1 VVGYTRRPMP
11 DDRPRGRP
19 PFTPQRPRPAGAPPF
34 APRGPGGPPYA
45 SRPGGPPFAPRPGGT
60 PFTPRP
66 GGAPPPPPRPVTEPL
81 HTVRLRDGEREVEV
95 SGSAGFVR
103 QLLDDLP
110 ALLGRLRA
118 EPAPS
123 RPASISMPPPPT
135 LPTVAA
141 SPAPPEAVEE
151 PVEVQ
156 TPEPAT
162 NGHGP
167 MDALTR
173 QVLAVMR
180 RTGRPISIAEIRERL
195 SDPVSG
201 QQVRRVLER
210 ASERV
215 VNTGGRPAEYRLR

>member
-1 VVGYTRRPMP
+1 
-11 DDRPRGRP
+11 
-19 PFTPQRPRPAGAPPF
+19 
-34 APRGPGGPPYA
+34 
-45 SRPGGPPFAPRPGGT
+45 
-60 PFTPRP
+60 
-66 GGAPPPPPRPVTEPL
+66 
-81 HTVRLRDGEREVEV
+81 VRLRDGEREVEV

-135 LPTVAA
+135 LPTVVAR
-141 SPAPPEAVEE
+141 PAPPEAVEE
-151 PVEVQ
+151 PVEVE

-162 NGHGP
+162 NGHAP
-167 MDALTR
+167 MDAVTR

-180 RTGRPISIAEIRERL
+180 KSGRPISIAEIRERL
-195 SDPVSG
+195 SEPVSG